1 MASTTN
7 GTYTGLLI
15 PAGSTQTITGSYIL
29 SDVSHS
35 VATNA
40 NIGGGAR
47 QVVAPFISNMYA
59 GASGEVGVLQQST
72 VTVCDIDRIFSVDLT
87 EAHSKGFLGG
97 FTVYDTDVSGGV
109 LDSSSARIVVSISSG
124 NAERDAF
131 NAALRYGL
139 ENATDASSTTVSN
152 YLKTETQ
159 TDVERLL
166 NYDGLANLLEA
177 AVLQRFGI
185 ALDASNGANNMRATM
200 ANGTALQRR
209 SLFTQIDEERVEK
222 YSTVSADGVYVSR
235 ERVAVM
241 NFLPLTHNDLMAL
254 VWDVVVG
261 DYTAD
266 SNTAPTD
273 GSVISRRSGD
283 HAPAT
288 VGALGA
294 DNDSY
299 IIGAH
304 TLGKYEDGS
313 IVIAKPTLRRV
324 AVRFV
329 LKKDGAEAGDAFEV
343 AAPGG
348 DASSGYVLSLA

>member
-15 PAGSTQTITGSYIL
+15 PAGSTETITGSYIL
-29 SDVSHS
+29 SDVSQS
-35 VATNA
+35 IATNA
-40 NIGGGAR
+40 DIGGGAR

-59 GASGEVGVLQQST
+59 GASGEIGVLQQST
-72 VTVCDIDRIFSVDLT
+72 VTVCDIDRIFEVDLT
-87 EAHSKGFLGG
+87 EAHSKGFLSG
-97 FTVYDTDVSGGV
+97 FSVYDTDVSGV
-109 LDSSSARIVVSISSG
+109 QDSDVARIVVAISPDG
-124 NAERDAF
+124 RDGF
-131 NAALRYGL
+131 LSALRYGL
-139 ENATDASSTTVSN
+139 TTATDSSSKTVSD
-152 YLKTETQ
+152 YLKEETQ
-159 TDVERLL
+159 ADVERLL

-185 ALDASNGANNMRATM
+185 TLDASNGANNMRATM

-209 SLFTQIDEERVEK
+209 ALFTQIDEARVEK
-222 YSTVSADGVYVSR
+222 YSTVSADGVYISR
-235 ERVAVM
+235 ERVATM

-266 SNTAPTD
+266 SNVAPTA
-273 GSVISRRSGD
+273 GSAISRRSGD

-288 VGALGA
+288 VGPIGA
-294 DNDSY
+294 NNESL

-304 TLGKYEDGS
+304 TVGKYEDGT
-313 IVIAKPTLRRV
+313 IVISKPTLRRI

-329 LKKDGAEAGDAFEV
+329 LKKDGASAGDAFTV
-343 AAPGG
+343 ATPEG
-348 DASSGYVLSLA
+348 DAAGGYILSLA

>member
-29 SDVSHS
+29 SDVSEYI
-35 VATNA
+35 ATNA
-40 NIGGGAR
+40 NFGGTGAR

-72 VTVCDIDRIFSVDLT
+72 VTVCDIDRIFTVELT
-87 EAHSKGFLGG
+87 EEHSKGFLGG
-97 FTVYDTDVSGGV
+97 FAVYDTDVSGGA
-109 LDSSSARIVVSISSG
+109 LDSSSARIVVAMSVEG
-124 NAERDAF
+124 KDAF

-139 ENATDASSTTVSN
+139 AAATDADSKSVSD

-159 TDVERLL
+159 ADVERLL

-185 ALDASNGANNMRATM
+185 TLDASNGANNMRNTM
-200 ANGTALQRR
+200 LAGTALQRR
-209 SLFTQIDEERVEK
+209 SLFTQIDEDRVEK

-266 SNTAPTD
+266 SNTEPTA
-273 GSVISRRSGD
+273 GSAITRRSGD

-288 VGALGA
+288 TGPIGA
-294 DNDSY
+294 NNESY

-304 TLGKYEDGS
+304 TLGKYEDGT
-313 IVIAKPTLRRV
+313 IVISKPTLRRV

-329 LKKDGAEAGDAFEV
+329 LKKDGAATGDAFEV

-348 DASSGYVLSLA
+348 NASSGYVLSLA